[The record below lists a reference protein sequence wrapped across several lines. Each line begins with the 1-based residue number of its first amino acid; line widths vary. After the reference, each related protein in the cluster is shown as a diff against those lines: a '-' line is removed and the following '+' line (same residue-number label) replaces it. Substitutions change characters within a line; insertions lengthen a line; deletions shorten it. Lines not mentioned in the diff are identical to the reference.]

1 MNTLHC
7 IVPALKTSRSK
18 VIFQNIAG
26 PSTLV
31 KRVKLLGKKINV
43 IYSFMNKQ
51 TFLDIEERALLN
63 IDKCPLQLFCVTFI
77 PSAFYKA
84 PELEE
89 TGARLLNNNRLVI
102 CDIFA

>member
-1 MNTLHC
+1 
-7 IVPALKTSRSK
+7 
-18 VIFQNIAG
+18 
-26 PSTLV
+26 
-31 KRVKLLGKKINV
+31 
-43 IYSFMNKQ
+43 MNKQ
-51 TFLDIEERALLN
+51 TLDIEERALLN
-63 IDKCPLQLFCVTFI
+63 IDKCPSNPFQQFCVTFI

>member
-1 MNTLHC
+1 
-7 IVPALKTSRSK
+7 
-18 VIFQNIAG
+18 
-26 PSTLV
+26 
-31 KRVKLLGKKINV
+31 
-43 IYSFMNKQ
+43 MNKQ

-63 IDKCPLQLFCVTFI
+63 IDKCPRQQFCVTFI

>member
-1 MNTLHC
+1 M
-7 IVPALKTSRSK
+7 
-18 VIFQNIAG
+18 
-26 PSTLV
+26 
-31 KRVKLLGKKINV
+31 

-51 TFLDIEERALLN
+51 TFLDIEERAFPN
-63 IDKCPLQLFCVTFI
+63 IDKCPRQQFCVNFI

>member
-1 MNTLHC
+1 
-7 IVPALKTSRSK
+7 
-18 VIFQNIAG
+18 
-26 PSTLV
+26 
-31 KRVKLLGKKINV
+31 
-43 IYSFMNKQ
+43 MNKQ

-63 IDKCPLQLFCVTFI
+63 IDKCPLQQFCVTFI

-102 CDIFA
+102 CDIFLHNSGQVYVYRVKRMIIPRWSVSRTKIKQ